1 MRARESHR
9 LQCLWRRNPNRA
21 ETVAVDASMA
31 QIAAGA
37 AELEDGL
44 FAVVREHAEGM
55 IAWARS
61 AEALA
66 AEHHVLEERGMT
78 DAMELARLL
87 AQAHLDLRALREQR
101 RDDVAGADGDA
112 RVTCEGG
119 QERGRVMIF
128 GDVTTSR
135 KAYRRRGEPNL
146 YPQDAELN
154 WGPRCY
160 SAGIERRLAEAIAV
174 LPAGRAAAQVSRMGA
189 VTVGKRQAEETAEAY
204 AADFEGFY
212 ASRLPEP
219 CPGSWAVLI
228 TCDGSAFTVLPSA
241 LRAATAKAAAARAK
255 AKQEEGWPE
264 DPADLRKSKKRTAEL
279 AAVADIPPAPR
290 TAQDILTALFP
301 ARPAKDREE
310 PKPEPGPKAQGK
322 TLFASVRRPAAEVIA
337 DAFAEAHRRD
347 PERKRPWIAVIDGN
361 NHQIETVGKLAA
373 RYGVQVTILI
383 DLIHVRQYLWK
394 AAGSFFGPGDPDGRD
409 WVRDQTAKILAG
421 KHRDVR
427 AGIRRRASTFGFRG
441 RERAGADECARYLD
455 NKQDYLDYPGFLAG
469 GWPVASG
476 LIEGAARWL
485 IKDRMEITGARW
497 SLDGAEAVLKLRA
510 LVGCGDFNDYAEYH
524 IRQEKLRN
532 HDSLYR
538 QPEPPA
544 EDIQPLAA

>member
-1 MRARESHR
+1 VHGKATASSVYGVQTQTE
-9 LQCLWRRNPNRA
+9 

-44 FAVVREHAEGM
+44 FAAVREQAESM

-61 AEALA
+61 QDALA

-87 AQAHLDLRALREQR
+87 AQAHLDLRALREER
-101 RDDVAGADGDA
+101 RGDVIDSDGDR
-112 RVTCEGG
+112 RVTCEDG

-135 KAYRRRGEPNL
+135 AACRKKGKPNL

-160 SAGIERRLAEAIAV
+160 PAGVERRLAEAISV
-174 LPAGRAAAQVSRMGA
+174 MPAERAAAQVSRMGA

-212 ASRLPEP
+212 AARVPEP
-219 CPGSWAVLI
+219 CPDDQAVLL
-228 TCDGSAFTVLPSA
+228 TCDGSAFPVLLSA
-241 LRAATAKAAAARAK
+241 LRPATAKAAAARAK
-255 AKQEEGWPE
+255 VKEEEGWPD
-264 DPADLRKSKKRTAEL
+264 DPGELRKSRKRTAEL

-290 TAQDILTALFP
+290 VPGDILMALFGP
-301 ARPAKDREE
+301 ARPGKDEDA
-310 PKPEPGPKAQGK
+310 KPEPGPKAQGK
-322 TLFASVRRPAAEVIA
+322 TLFASVARPAAGVIA

-347 PERKRPWIAVIDGN
+347 PEHKRPWIAVIDGN
-361 NHQIETVGKLAA
+361 CHQIETVSKLAGE
-373 RYGVQVTILI
+373 YGVQVTILI
-383 DLIHVRQYLWK
+383 DLIHVTQYLWK
-394 AAGSFFGPGDPDGRD
+394 AAGSFFYPGEPAARD
-409 WVRDQTAKILAG
+409 WVREQTAKILQG

-427 AGIRRRASTFGFRG
+427 AGIRRRATASGFRG
-441 RERAGADECARYLD
+441 TERAGADECARYLE
-455 NKQDYLDYPGFLAG
+455 NKQDYLDYPGFLTK

-485 IKDRMEITGARW
+485 IKDRMEVTGARW

-510 LVGCGDFNDYAEYH
+510 IVGCGDFDDYSEYH

-532 HDSLYR
+532 HDSRYQQL
-538 QPEPPA
+538 PA
-544 EDIQPLAA
+544 PATEALPVAA